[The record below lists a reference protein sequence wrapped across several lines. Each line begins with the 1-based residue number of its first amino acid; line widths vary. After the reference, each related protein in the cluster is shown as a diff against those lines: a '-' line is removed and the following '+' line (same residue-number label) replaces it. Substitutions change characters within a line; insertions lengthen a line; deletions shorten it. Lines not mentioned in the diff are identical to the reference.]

1 MKRLE
6 LILRV
11 RALTRDFTNSIFREQ
26 DIIDF
31 INEGINRFKQI
42 MPIFKSTP
50 KLLVAEQEPKPIPE
64 EYQHLL
70 AVYSASRCFGQ
81 DERHYQATTLMNE
94 FEVKLDELKQGYE
107 NGDIEILDPVTGEVM
122 TLDNPISYVDLQPYW
137 GINSTTDDSDFDRL
151 GDL

>member
-6 LILRV
+6 LISRV
-11 RALTRDFTNSIFREQ
+11 RTLTRDFSNSIFREQ

-31 INEGINRFKQI
+31 INEGINRFKQV
-42 MPIFKSTP
+42 MPVFKITP

-94 FEVKLDELKQGYE
+94 FEAKLYELKQGFE
-107 NGDIEILDPVTGEVM
+107 NGDIEIIDPITGLPM
-122 TLDNPISYVDLQPYW
+122 NIDNVIDYVDLKAYW
-137 GINSTTDDSDFDRL
+137 GSKETDL
-151 GDL
+151 EEGV